1 MKKKSIALAFFAIT
15 ILLGTLISVFLPLAE
30 AKNIEVAP
38 SHDTTYEIQVGYDR
52 ENKVP
57 ITETHTATTVKV
69 TDLFEVKRLTAYNYY
84 PNEYAEIS
92 SNAISN
98 EHNGEALASKGTL
111 RYVITNLEG
120 INPANGT
127 WEEDLAPYAE
137 YIGDDERLHLT
148 MYLPPMLSAC
158 NVFVRVQHE
167 ASMGTLT
174 GFDSVSY
181 ATTDQELA
189 YDETVV
195 HADGTEGIYL
205 DIPLIVS
212 NRAWNENPIQ
222 NGCIITIHYEAEEG
236 KQVGFVG
243 TPIIGLDEDVRAIVD
258 GGNNFRLITV
268 LLALVTFFIFVFV
281 CVLKRAT
288 AFIPQLVFALG
299 IMVGVYASMSLVGA
313 TESPYFWMAVR
324 SAAAGIF
331 LLGASLTLPKM
342 FAKIPVKYVS
352 AALSLIYTGLAFAVP
367 LVNVEKANAITLAYQ
382 IIGSF
387 VILTVIVFSVIEILR
402 GKQIKLCVNNALA
415 SVLVFY
421 VMFLFSESVNIRYSP
436 LMWMSLMMLGVI
448 LVIGFREFILSER
461 RNRQLTSNLEA
472 EVALQTKNM
481 QTIIEER
488 ERILQFI
495 SHDMKKPLSSA
506 RVYLSALRQK
516 QERGDQL
523 KTIDIIEAKVSDL
536 YDNLSAVAD
545 YAKRKYIAETPVTVS
560 IDEILNAK
568 YAELVPDAEANGIV
582 MTISAKRALAFA
594 KPDALKSVLHNLILN
609 AIEHAECSNIWL
621 KVYRKFDKCI
631 ITVTDNGKGFGDK
644 DVFHPYYSGN
654 EGEENVGLG
663 LYICKSHIEAMNGTL
678 THEYSNHK
686 LTFTITLPIA

>member
-1 MKKKSIALAFFAIT
+1 MKKRAIALAFFAIT

-98 EHNGEALASKGTL
+98 EHNGEVFASKGTL

-288 AFIPQLVFALG
+288 AFIPQLVFAIG
-299 IMVGVYASMSLVGA
+299 IMVGVYA
-313 TESPYFWMAVR
+313 TCR
-324 SAAAGIF
+324 SNRVTVF
-331 LLGASLTLPKM
+331 LDGG
-342 FAKIPVKYVS
+342 KIRSRRY
-352 AALSLIYTGLAFAVP
+352 ILAR
-367 LVNVEKANAITLAYQ
+367 
-382 IIGSF
+382 S
-387 VILTVIVFSVIEILR
+387 
-402 GKQIKLCVNNALA
+402 
-415 SVLVFY
+415 
-421 VMFLFSESVNIRYSP
+421 
-436 LMWMSLMMLGVI
+436 
-448 LVIGFREFILSER
+448 
-461 RNRQLTSNLEA
+461 
-472 EVALQTKNM
+472 
-481 QTIIEER
+481 
-488 ERILQFI
+488 
-495 SHDMKKPLSSA
+495 KP
-506 RVYLSALRQK
+506 
-516 QERGDQL
+516 D
-523 KTIDIIEAKVSDL
+523 
-536 YDNLSAVAD
+536 
-545 YAKRKYIAETPVTVS
+545 IAEDVCENP
-560 IDEILNAK
+560 
-568 YAELVPDAEANGIV
+568 G
-582 MTISAKRALAFA
+582 
-594 KPDALKSVLHNLILN
+594 
-609 AIEHAECSNIWL
+609 
-621 KVYRKFDKCI
+621 KVRLRCI
-631 ITVTDNGKGFGDK
+631 IA
-644 DVFHPYYSGN
+644 Y
-654 EGEENVGLG
+654 
-663 LYICKSHIEAMNGTL
+663 LYRTCICCSACKR
-678 THEYSNHK
+678 
-686 LTFTITLPIA
+686 